1 MRKVPENLDYRIVL
15 GAHVNGTRL
24 SRALRFRVEKAEE
37 YLRENPRTLAVL
49 SGGRGVDEKISE
61 AKAMADYLLAHGI
74 ERERLLLEERSV
86 STAENLRFS
95 LELLPDRKQ
104 KIGIVTNNFHIFRS
118 VAIGRKLG
126 CEKIWGLAAPYPS
139 WKLLWYSFREVLA
152 IVKDKIVG
160 NW

>member
-1 MRKVPENLDYRIVL
+1 MRKVPENLDYLIVL

-104 KIGIVTNNFHIFRS
+104 KI
-118 VAIGRKLG
+118 
-126 CEKIWGLAAPYPS
+126 
-139 WKLLWYSFREVLA
+139 
-152 IVKDKIVG
+152 
-160 NW
+160 

>member
-1 MRKVPENLDYRIVL
+1 MRKVPENLDYLIVL

-95 LELLPDRKQ
+95 LELSTGNKKLELSQ
-104 KIGIVTNNFHIFRS
+104 IISIFFEALQS
-118 VAIGRKLG
+118 A
-126 CEKIWGLAAPYPS
+126 ES
-139 WKLLWYSFREVLA
+139 
-152 IVKDKIVG
+152 
-160 NW
+160 

>member
-1 MRKVPENLDYRIVL
+1 MRKVPENLDYLIVL

-118 VAIGRKLG
+118 VGIGR
-126 CEKIWGLAAPYPS
+126 
-139 WKLLWYSFREVLA
+139 
-152 IVKDKIVG
+152 
-160 NW
+160 